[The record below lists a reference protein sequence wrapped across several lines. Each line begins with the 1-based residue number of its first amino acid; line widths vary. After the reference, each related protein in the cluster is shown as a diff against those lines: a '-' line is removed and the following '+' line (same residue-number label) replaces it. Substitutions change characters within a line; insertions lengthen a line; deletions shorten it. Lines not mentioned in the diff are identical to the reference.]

1 MPKQPWKPSS
11 LKNRLCF
18 SFCSRPDF
26 LTGAG
31 QTGGSGPEAARAQS
45 RAEVRQ
51 PRRQRPSGLFLRL
64 ALHRRPAPRF
74 ALPRPPPQPPGRG
87 APGPATAP
95 TGRGGVGWGA
105 EPPCLPAPP
114 WPGPAAALRRRP
126 AGRPT
131 EGSRGSPAAAR
142 DTRGHR
148 SPQRAQPSRGTARP
162 ASL

>member
-1 MPKQPWKPSS
+1 MPKQPWKPYS

-74 ALPRPPPQPPGRG
+74 ALPRPPPP
-87 APGPATAP
+87 APGAGSPGPRHRTDGA
-95 TGRGGVGWGA
+95 GWGGVGGRA
-105 EPPCLPAPP
+105 ALPAGTPLA
-114 WPGPAAALRRRP
+114 WPCGRPSPP

-131 EGSRGSPAAAR
+131 DRGFP
-142 DTRGHR
+142 G
-148 SPQRAQPSRGTARP
+148 QPRRRP
-162 ASL
+162 RH